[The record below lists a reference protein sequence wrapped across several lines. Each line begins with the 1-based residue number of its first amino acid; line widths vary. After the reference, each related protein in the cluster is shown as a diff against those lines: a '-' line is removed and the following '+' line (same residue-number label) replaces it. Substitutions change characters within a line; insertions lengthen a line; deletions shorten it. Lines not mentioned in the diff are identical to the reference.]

1 MPNGKIK
8 QKVAESLIM
17 VVDDTAANL
26 QVVGSLLR
34 NSGFR
39 ISLISSG
46 AAALKAAEQSSP
58 DLILLDIS
66 MPDMNGIEVCKRL
79 KSNALT
85 QAIPI
90 IFLTVHA
97 DRDFILEGFA
107 SGAVDFVPKPF
118 DSAELLA
125 RVRAHLEIKHSRQLL
140 DEQNQ
145 ALVRL
150 NQEKDEFLGITS
162 HNLKNPLSG
171 VQSLSEL
178 LYKVEE
184 MTDEERKEIGKTI
197 FESSSEMAKFILN
210 LLDINRIETQGLKPH
225 LATVELG
232 AMIQTVMG
240 YYKEKSRA
248 KSLKVEFNAHE
259 PLSVITDRSMM
270 EQIVDNL
277 LSNAIKYSP
286 RGKAICINAMKL
298 PNGAVRLEVEDE
310 GPGLSP
316 GDMQLLFGKFARLS
330 AKPTGQENSTGLGL
344 SIVKRLVEA
353 LGGNVWCESELG
365 AGARF
370 VVELPQSKHE

>member
-1 MPNGKIK
+1 MLNGKIK

-17 VVDDTAANL
+17 VVDDTPANL

-39 ISLISSG
+39 IALISSG
-46 AAALKAAEQSSP
+46 AAALKAAEQSLP
-58 DLILLDIS
+58 DLMLLDIS

-79 KSNALT
+79 KSNPCT

-107 SGAVDFVPKPF
+107 AGAVDFVPKPF

-145 ALVRL
+145 ALTRL

-171 VQSLSEL
+171 IQSLSEL
-178 LYKVEE
+178 LYKAEA

-197 FESSSEMAKFILN
+197 FESSSEMAKLILN
-210 LLDINRIETQGLKPH
+210 LLDINRIETQGLKPR
-225 LATVELG
+225 LATIELG
-232 AMIQTVMG
+232 AIMHAVMG
-240 YYKEKSRA
+240 YYKEKARA
-248 KSLKVEFNAHE
+248 KSLTMECTIHE
-259 PLSVITDRSMM
+259 TLMMTTDRGMI
-270 EQIVDNL
+270 EQILDNL

-286 RGKAICINAMKL
+286 HHKAICLSAVKL
-298 PNGAVRLEVEDE
+298 SNGTVRIEVADE
-310 GPGLSP
+310 GPGISAE
-316 GDMQLLFGKFARLS
+316 DMQLLFGKFARLS

-353 LGGNVWCESELG
+353 LGGKVWCESELG

-370 VVELPQSKHE
+370 VVELPQPQA